1 MQWTSEQHTYTSS
14 EHFHLEEE
22 TMLALGNEIF
32 FFFYKKNSFT
42 KKMFRILTGLF

>member
-14 EHFHLEEE
+14 EHFHLEEASPGQRN
-22 TMLALGNEIF
+22 L